1 VATLCEN
8 GRRLGLTTKQNREV
22 VFEEGL
28 WEPICNNLKRERLW
42 MLIFKNSTSPSCINT
57 GC

>member
-1 VATLCEN
+1 MMVTPKMQLDVILKLVATLCEN

-28 WEPICNNLKRERLW
+28 
-42 MLIFKNSTSPSCINT
+42 
-57 GC
+57 